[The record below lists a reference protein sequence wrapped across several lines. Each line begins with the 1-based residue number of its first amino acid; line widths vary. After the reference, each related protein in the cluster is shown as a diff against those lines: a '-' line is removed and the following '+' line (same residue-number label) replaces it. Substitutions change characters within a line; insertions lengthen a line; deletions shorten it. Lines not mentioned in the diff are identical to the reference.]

1 MYTIFSTDTCKWCVL
16 AKNLMNK
23 NNMQFTEL
31 NIPQNMSKED
41 FGVVVE
47 EHGARPTVPKIFIG
61 KRLIGGYEDL
71 VEYIDNELGGY
82 GEGKL

>member
-31 NIPQNMSKED
+31 NIPQNISKEE
-41 FGVVVE
+41 FGVMVE
-47 EHGARPTVPKIFIG
+47 EYGVRLTAPKIFIG
-61 KRLIGGYEDL
+61 ERLIGGYEDL